1 MEMAKRTL
9 KAHVMVLSYP
19 ATGHTNPMLQFSK
32 NIASRGLLVTFVTF
46 SYNHD
51 KVIQA
56 KDYLQRLNL
65 PIQFECIPD
74 GLPQDHTLDSNINHV
89 VFNHMRNNMD
99 GSTLERLIQRL
110 NTRGNAPPVSCIV
123 YNPFLPWAR
132 QVAKK
137 MHIPHALFWT
147 QSTALFSIYY
157 HFNNSGEK
165 WDSRQMAES
174 VSVSIPSLPELK
186 LGDLPTAFTDTEEAL
201 QIYLHQL
208 DGLSDVSWVLA
219 NTFYE
224 LEAETID
231 LMTSRF
237 GVPFSSIGPCIPSAF
252 VDGRNPHDARVG
264 ADPWKATDKVQE
276 WLDRKLPSSV
286 VYISFGSITVINPQ
300 QIHELALGIE
310 SSQQNFLW
318 VIRPPPGHDDITEF
332 FPAGFAEKTQA
343 RGLVVSWCVQLDV
356 LSHPSVA
363 AFMSHCGWNSTLEAL
378 SLGVPVLTLG
388 VWTDQTTNSK
398 FLADVWKAGVRMRKG
413 EDGTVGRDE
422 IERCMRMT
430 VDKTSKAGEEVRK
443 NAVKWKKLAKSA
455 MNEGGSSDTNLN
467 KFVEDVVSKATRSF
481 PPPS

>member
-1 MEMAKRTL
+1 
-9 KAHVMVLSYP
+9 
-19 ATGHTNPMLQFSK
+19 
-32 NIASRGLLVTFVTF
+32 
-46 SYNHD
+46 
-51 KVIQA
+51 
-56 KDYLQRLNL
+56 
-65 PIQFECIPD
+65 
-74 GLPQDHTLDSNINHV
+74 
-89 VFNHMRNNMD
+89 
-99 GSTLERLIQRL
+99 
-110 NTRGNAPPVSCIV
+110 
-123 YNPFLPWAR
+123 
-132 QVAKK
+132 
-137 MHIPHALFWT
+137 
-147 QSTALFSIYY
+147 
-157 HFNNSGEK
+157 
-165 WDSRQMAES
+165 MAES

-186 LGDLPTAFTDTEEAL
+186 LGDLPSAFTDTEEAL

-276 WLDRKLPSSV
+276 WLDRKPPSSV

-332 FPAGFAEKTQA
+332 FPAGFAEKTQG

-356 LSHPSVA
+356 LSHPTVA

-443 NAVKWKKLAKSA
+443 NAVKWKQLAKSA